1 MSLNEQF
8 AQQQGAF
15 KKQTATT
22 SGELITGVSVPISID
37 RNGAKLRMQVHLNPS
52 VIDNPQT
59 LNDVL
64 DLLEQSFDLD
74 VWKPSGGSD
83 SGSGFKRGNSGGGY
97 NNGGNGYRRY

>member
-15 KKQTATT
+15 KKQSPTA
-22 SGELITGVSVPISID
+22 SGELITGVSVPVSID
-37 RNGAKLRMQVHLNPS
+37 RNGAKLRMQVQLNPS
-52 VIDNPQT
+52 VLDNPQS
-59 LNDVL
+59 LNAVL

-74 VWKPSGGSD
+74 VWQPSSGGN
-83 SGSGFKRGNSGGGY
+83 SGNGFKRGNSGGY